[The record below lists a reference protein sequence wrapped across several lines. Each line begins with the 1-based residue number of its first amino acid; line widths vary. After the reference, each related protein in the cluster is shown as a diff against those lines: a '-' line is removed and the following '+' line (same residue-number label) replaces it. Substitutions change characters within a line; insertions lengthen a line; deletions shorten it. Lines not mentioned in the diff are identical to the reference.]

1 MANLLGLNNH
11 LTINKLIKQLSL
23 SVVNIFDIKMKFIRK
38 SKVIIWYNLISF
50 YKGGDKVVQALRQ
63 DEYSEPIN
71 YLDRVHSDSRGWITK
86 AEMNCGYK
94 QWHYRYNELLE
105 QNFNQENV
113 YISLNTFYSTF
124 RRLEYLKELK
134 AQFIDLDIY
143 KTKFSKE
150 QIIMHLEADY
160 FNKSIPRP
168 NLIID
173 SGRGLYLIWLLN
185 SVPSKAL
192 PLWKAIEEYLY
203 SVLKPFGADRQA
215 LDPTRVLRVPGSI
228 NSKSNTTVK
237 VIEQYDYIYDLR
249 EIQKEF
255 LPELEERKANKKGR
269 PSKTVFIHRERSLYY
284 ARIQDI
290 IKLCELREYN
300 LKGHRELI
308 LFLYRYYLCYFLED
322 TKKALEDVLEL
333 NREFIYPLSETEVI
347 RATRSA
353 ERVYLSKDKDYKYKN
368 ETLIELLLI
377 TELEETYMSTIISNR
392 EYKRRNN
399 EYNKNKYQEK
409 LRADG
414 KLTKKEQI
422 NIQRQKIKSLMQQ
435 GFSQKDISK
444 ELNIPS
450 RTIERRVKELR
461 TLQEIV

>member
-1 MANLLGLNNH
+1 MG
-11 LTINKLIKQLSL
+11 Q
-23 SVVNIFDIKMKFIRK
+23 V
-38 SKVIIWYNLISF
+38 
-50 YKGGDKVVQALRQ
+50 LRQ
-63 DEYSEPIN
+63 EEYSEQIN
-71 YLDRVHSDSRGWITK
+71 YLDILHSDSKGWITR
-86 AEMNCGYK
+86 AEINCGYK

-105 QNFNQENV
+105 QDFNQENV
-113 YISLNTFYSTF
+113 YISINTFYSTF

-143 KTKFSKE
+143 KTGFTKE

-192 PLWKAIEEYLY
+192 PLWKAVEEYLY

-215 LDPTRVLRVPGSI
+215 LDPTRILRVPGSI
-228 NSKSNTTVK
+228 NSKSKTTVN

-249 EIQKEF
+249 EIQNEY
-255 LPELEERKANKKGR
+255 LPELEERKAKKKGR
-269 PSKTVFIHRERSLYY
+269 PSKKVFIHRERSLYY

-290 IKLCELREYN
+290 IKLCELREYD

-322 TKKALEDVLEL
+322 TQKALEDVLEL

-353 ERVYLSKDKDYKYKN
+353 EKVYLSKDKDYKYKN

-377 TELEETYMSTIISNR
+377 TELEETYMTTIISNK
-392 EYKRRNN
+392 ESKRRRSIRD
-399 EYNKNKYQEK
+399 EKRYKEK
-409 LRADG
+409 LKLEG
-414 KLTKKEQI
+414 KMSKKEELEQL
-422 NIQRQKIKSLMQQ
+422 RAKIKSLREQ
-435 GFSQKDISK
+435 GFKNK
-444 ELNIPS
+444 EIMQMLGITS
-450 RTIERRVKELR
+450 TTTFERHITYMKKNGL
-461 TLQEIV
+461 LK

>member
-1 MANLLGLNNH
+1 MGQAIRQEEYLE
-11 LTINKLIKQLSL
+11 QL
-23 SVVNIFDIKMKFIRK
+23 
-38 SKVIIWYNLISF
+38 
-50 YKGGDKVVQALRQ
+50 
-63 DEYSEPIN
+63 N
-71 YLDRVHSDSRGWITK
+71 YLDILHSDSKGWITR
-86 AEMNCGYK
+86 AEINCGYK
-94 QWHYRYNELLE
+94 QWHYRYKELLE
-105 QNFNQENV
+105 QDFNQENV
-113 YISLNTFYSTF
+113 YISINTFYSTF

-143 KTKFSKE
+143 KTGFTKE

-192 PLWKAIEEYLY
+192 PLWKAVEEYLY

-228 NSKSNTTVK
+228 NSKSKTTVS
-237 VIEQYDYIYDLR
+237 IIDEYDYIYDLR
-249 EIQKEF
+249 EIQNEY
-255 LPELEERKANKKGR
+255 LPELKPKEKKKGR
-269 PSKTVFIHRERSLYY
+269 PSKTVFIHRERSLYF

-290 IKLCELREYN
+290 TKLCELREYD
-300 LKGHRELI
+300 LKGYRELI

-333 NREFIYPLSETEVI
+333 NREFIYPLSENEVI

-353 ERVYLSKDKDYKYKN
+353 EKVYLSKDKDYKYKN
-368 ETLIELLLI
+368 ETLIELLAI
-377 TELEETYMSTIISNR
+377 TELEETYMSTIISKREFKRRKNLRDR
-392 EYKRRNN
+392 EYQ
-399 EYNKNKYQEK
+399 KNKYQEK

-414 KLTKKEQI
+414 KVSEKDKIAERRAKIKDLLAEGLKRKDICLQLDISIKTYKRDISFLKEQGLI
-422 NIQRQKIKSLMQQ
+422 
-435 GFSQKDISK
+435 
-444 ELNIPS
+444 
-450 RTIERRVKELR
+450 
-461 TLQEIV
+461 

>member
-1 MANLLGLNNH
+1 MGQVL
-11 LTINKLIKQLSL
+11 
-23 SVVNIFDIKMKFIRK
+23 MKEK
-38 SKVIIWYNLISF
+38 
-50 YKGGDKVVQALRQ
+50 
-63 DEYSEPIN
+63 YSEQIN
-71 YLDRVHSDSRGWITK
+71 YLDILHSDSKGWITK
-86 AEMNCGYK
+86 AEINCGYK

-105 QNFNQENV
+105 QDFNQENV
-113 YISLNTFYSTF
+113 YISINTFYSTF

-143 KTKFSKE
+143 KTGFTKE

-215 LDPTRVLRVPGSI
+215 LDPTRILRVPGSI
-228 NSKSNTTVK
+228 NSKSKTTVK

-249 EIQKEF
+249 EIQNEY
-255 LPELEERKANKKGR
+255 LPELEERKAKKKGR
-269 PSKTVFIHRERSLYY
+269 PSKKVFIHRERSLYY

-290 IKLCELREYN
+290 IKLCELREYD
-300 LKGHRELI
+300 LRGHRELI

-322 TKKALEDVLEL
+322 TQKALEDVLEL

-353 ERVYLSKDKDYKYKN
+353 EKVYLSKNKDYKYKN
-368 ETLIELLLI
+368 ETLIELLAI
-377 TELEETYMSTIISNR
+377 TELEETYMSTIISKREFKRRKNLRDR
-392 EYKRRNN
+392 EYQ
-399 EYNKNKYQEK
+399 KNKYQEK

-414 KLTKKEQI
+414 KVSEKDKISQRREKIKALLEQGFKQKEIYLSLNISKRTCINDIKYLKEQGLI
-422 NIQRQKIKSLMQQ
+422 
-435 GFSQKDISK
+435 
-444 ELNIPS
+444 
-450 RTIERRVKELR
+450 
-461 TLQEIV
+461 

>member
-1 MANLLGLNNH
+1 MGQAIRQEEYLE
-11 LTINKLIKQLSL
+11 QL
-23 SVVNIFDIKMKFIRK
+23 
-38 SKVIIWYNLISF
+38 
-50 YKGGDKVVQALRQ
+50 
-63 DEYSEPIN
+63 N
-71 YLDRVHSDSRGWITK
+71 YLDILHSDSKGWITR
-86 AEMNCGYK
+86 AEINCGYK
-94 QWHYRYNELLE
+94 QWHYRYKELLE
-105 QNFNQENV
+105 QDFNQENV
-113 YISLNTFYSTF
+113 YISINTFYSTF

-143 KTKFSKE
+143 KTGFTKA
-150 QIIMHLEADY
+150 QIIMHLETDY

-192 PLWKAIEEYLY
+192 PLWKAVEEYLY

-228 NSKSNTTVK
+228 NSKSNTTVN

-255 LPELEERKANKKGR
+255 LPELKPKEKKKGR
-269 PSKTVFIHRERSLYY
+269 PSRTVFIHRERSLYF

-290 IKLCELREYN
+290 TKLCELREYD

-333 NREFIYPLSETEVI
+333 NREFIYPLSEKEVI

-353 ERVYLSKDKDYKYKN
+353 EKVYLSKDKDYKYKN
-368 ETLIELLLI
+368 ETLIELLAI
-377 TELEETYMSTIISNR
+377 TELEETHMTTIISDK
-392 EYKRRNN
+392 EYKRRKNIR
-399 EYNKNKYQEK
+399 NKKAYGEK

-414 KLTKKEQI
+414 KVSEKDKIAERRAKIKDLLAEGLKRKDICLQLDISIKTYKRDISFLKEQGLI
-422 NIQRQKIKSLMQQ
+422 
-435 GFSQKDISK
+435 
-444 ELNIPS
+444 
-450 RTIERRVKELR
+450 
-461 TLQEIV
+461 